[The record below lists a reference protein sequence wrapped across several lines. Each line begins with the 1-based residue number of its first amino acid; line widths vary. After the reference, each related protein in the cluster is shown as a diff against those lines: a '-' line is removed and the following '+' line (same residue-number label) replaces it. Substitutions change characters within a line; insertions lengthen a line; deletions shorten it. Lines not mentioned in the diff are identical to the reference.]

1 MASSRPR
8 TKDFFATP
16 TLSLSLVR
24 LTDLSPLTL
33 KHGHNSSWFNQWMI
47 EFVFRMMVCVQA
59 GAFGR
64 NAPAATS
71 GDEVEEADEGDG
83 GIRGEHLGKEVEISG
98 ENTEPGSQS
107 ADGEEEDHYHGANK
121 KKRSRKS
128 YHRHTA
134 EQVRIMEA

>member
-1 MASSRPR
+1 
-8 TKDFFATP
+8 
-16 TLSLSLVR
+16 
-24 LTDLSPLTL
+24 
-33 KHGHNSSWFNQWMI
+33 MI
-47 EFVFRMMVCVQA
+47 ELVFGMMMCVQA

-71 GDEVEEADEGDG
+71 GDEVEEGDEGGG
-83 GIRGEHLGKEVEISG
+83 GIRDERLGKDVEISS
-98 ENTEPGSQS
+98 ENTGPGSQS
-107 ADGEEEDHYHGANK
+107 GDGEEEEDHYDGGSK